1 MPKLST
7 LAGLLV
13 VTFLFV
19 LGLMW
24 LLMPY
29 PRKDVDYLVMGGT
42 STMVSMAVLFFLLI
56 RGSKSKHE
64 IFYKK
69 KVRQAPE
76 EDGKTG
82 S

>member
-1 MPKLST
+1 MPRLST

-13 VTFLFV
+13 VSFLAV

-42 STMVSMAVLFFLLI
+42 STMVSMAVLFVLLI
-56 RGSKSKHE
+56 RDTKSKHE

-69 KVRQAPE
+69 KLRGKQDE
-76 EDGKTG
+76 ETKD
-82 S
+82 